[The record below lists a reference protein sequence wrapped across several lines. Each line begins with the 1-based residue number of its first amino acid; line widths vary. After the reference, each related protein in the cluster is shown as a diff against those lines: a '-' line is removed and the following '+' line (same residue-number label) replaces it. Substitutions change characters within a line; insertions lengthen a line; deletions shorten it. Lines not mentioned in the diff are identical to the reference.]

1 MEDWLINITVN
12 PEKGARN
19 AYMLICL
26 CRDDSDEIYCI
37 RTAEKSEPKS
47 DENYRESCKLYFNRI
62 SFENRK
68 KYIMEKE
75 LLLIAFFLLCFQL
88 AILIEK

>member
-1 MEDWLINITVN
+1 MEDWLINIAVN
-12 PEKGARN
+12 SEAGTRK

-26 CRDDSDEIYCI
+26 RRDDSDEIHCI
-37 RTAEKSEPKS
+37 RTVEKSEQRA
-47 DENYRESCKLYFNRI
+47 DENYKESYKQYFNRI

-75 LLLIAFFLLCFQL
+75 LLLIACLQFGCFP
-88 AILIEK
+88 ISKK